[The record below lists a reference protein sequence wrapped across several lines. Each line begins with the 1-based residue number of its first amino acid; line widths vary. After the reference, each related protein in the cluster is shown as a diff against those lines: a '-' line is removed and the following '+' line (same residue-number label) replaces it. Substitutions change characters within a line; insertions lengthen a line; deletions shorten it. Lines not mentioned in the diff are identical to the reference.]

1 MHTYGVIVIH
11 FSHVDN
17 VCLFLCYG
25 HRQLLPSCVDFCVC
39 KVLNTN
45 HLVLHPVDYSNVLC
59 SLLDLNVPSACRYN
73 IPIKNILL
81 A

>member
-45 HLVLHPVDYSNVLC
+45 HLMESERA
-59 SLLDLNVPSACRYN
+59 SLDQQWGLKGEQQKLNR
-73 IPIKNILL
+73 K
-81 A
+81 